1 MIFCTIKSKPLALPW
16 GRTPRLDSG
25 VRVSIHIVRV
35 YVRENKNNCVPYGGS
50 VDGSSTSGSA
60 DGSLGSGP
68 KPTRD
73 WALPWPVIDS
83 VSYLRSFVY
92 GGVLEKDPA
101 PHLTARQEQAVQV
114 SSGSNVQKGE
124 EQVTLFD
131 SIKHC
136 FVSLDAPAA
145 AHQASGSGSG
155 AGAEVSVS
163 SAEGNVVEENVLP
176 EGAFLDLTDPECDVT
191 VVGGK
196 D

>member
-25 VRVSIHIVRV
+25 VRASGTHVASSKLAVWSNNPKVDIYLSLSFKMANNLSIMIEKKG
-35 YVRENKNNCVPYGGS
+35 RELLQY
-50 VDGSSTSGSA
+50 
-60 DGSLGSGP
+60 
-68 KPTRD
+68 
-73 WALPWPVIDS
+73 

-163 SAEGNVVEENVLP
+163 SAKGNVVEENVLP
-176 EGAFLDLTDPECDVT
+176 EGAFLDLTDSECDVT